1 MTLSIQLHFRKLS
14 SLCRKNK
21 QCICRSS
28 HFWYL
33 TVYTDL
39 RYCLNAV
46 HKFLIKV
53 LHFRL
58 KICAIM
64 SEQFLIFYE
73 LYNVYCISVQLKLT
87 VNVINRML
95 WPYSVKTNKMSW
107 MQELRDLQHETTSWV
122 STWPWECQ
130 VNP

>member
-1 MTLSIQLHFRKLS
+1 MTLLIQLHFKKLS

-87 VNVINRML
+87 VNVINRISL
-95 WPYSVKTNKMSW
+95 SKSYNDHRILKQLLYISVIFSIAWWQNDTVTDS
-107 MQELRDLQHETTSWV
+107 S
-122 STWPWECQ
+122 
-130 VNP
+130 